1 MTETKYANQFSLTA
15 RRLKELRKET
25 FSQRGWQGGE
35 IKKKKEKKSDWYK
48 RTHGAEIKMFHIEQ
62 REMNWARPEEKGEEN
77 QWASD
82 CGERDGITNGICQWG
97 TAAAK

>member
-1 MTETKYANQFSLTA
+1 
-15 RRLKELRKET
+15 
-25 FSQRGWQGGE
+25 
-35 IKKKKEKKSDWYK
+35 
-48 RTHGAEIKMFHIEQ
+48 
-62 REMNWARPEEKGEEN
+62 MNWARPEEKGEEN

>member
-1 MTETKYANQFSLTA
+1 MVGRGRGKKY
-15 RRLKELRKET
+15 
-25 FSQRGWQGGE
+25 
-35 IKKKKEKKSDWYK
+35 SDWYR

-62 REMNWARPEEKGEEN
+62 GEMNWARPEEEGEEN